1 MLKEQKMTFLPVT
14 KSASLIEASRL
25 IKLLQSKE
33 KYTEKQFEIIRQR
46 FYRVLKLLYNTDM
59 FTIVLKLEED
69 LIKFMENIQYKEQN
83 ELFKNT
89 VQFKE

>member
-1 MLKEQKMTFLPVT
+1 MTFLPVT